1 MQDVRVF
8 EFEPNGQLSALSLA
22 KTATHSAGEWTLFD
36 VRRTEFKGSEAD
48 TSTQAKTQWQ
58 SNLDPNILSV
68 SMIHPEYLSAL
79 DLTRNIDY
87 MTRNRQDAS
96 SYQRAYWARIFY
108 PLNVLV
114 LAFCAVPFAF
124 GALRTGGLGKRLF
137 IGIALA
143 ITYYFFQSAVV
154 SMGSVY
160 NFNLALANALPS
172 VVLAAAALFY
182 FRRYG

>member
-1 MQDVRVF
+1 M
-8 EFEPNGQLSALSLA
+8 
-22 KTATHSAGEWTLFD
+22 
-36 VRRTEFKGSEAD
+36 
-48 TSTQAKTQWQ
+48 
-58 SNLDPNILSV
+58 
-68 SMIHPEYLSAL
+68 
-79 DLTRNIDY
+79 
-87 MTRNRQDAS
+87 
-96 SYQRAYWARIFY
+96 
-108 PLNVLV
+108 LV

-143 ITYYFFQSAVV
+143 IMYYFFQSAVV